1 MVCFL
6 PPLEM
11 LIALFL
17 YKASNYTQEKL
28 IRVLQGDSIVEKEG
42 NLIQD
47 MSGENKTCLF
57 VKH

>member
-1 MVCFL
+1 
-6 PPLEM
+6 M

-28 IRVLQGDSIVEKEG
+28 IRVLQGDSIVEKER